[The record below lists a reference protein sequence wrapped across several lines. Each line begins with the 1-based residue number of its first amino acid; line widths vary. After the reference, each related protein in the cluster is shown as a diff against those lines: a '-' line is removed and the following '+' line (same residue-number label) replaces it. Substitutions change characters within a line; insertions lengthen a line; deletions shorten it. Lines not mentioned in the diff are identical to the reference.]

1 MFAWKEMFCKSAKF
15 LVKNEKE
22 SVILPERLSYWI
34 ERNFS
39 KMGMAEDG
47 TMVELSKQP
56 EASRKFIIGHPNA
69 NFAVVR
75 DQKSQWLLLNCNL
88 IFNCVCVAYV
98 VSDLLIH
105 PICFILCLC

>member
-1 MFAWKEMFCKSAKF
+1 MLAWKEMFCKSAKF

-22 SVILPERLSYWI
+22 SVILPERLGYWI

-47 TMVELSKQP
+47 TMVDLSKQP
-56 EASRKFIIGHPNA
+56 EASRKFIVGHPNA

-75 DQKSQWLLLNCNL
+75 DQKSQWLLLNCK
-88 IFNCVCVAYV
+88 INCQ
-98 VSDLLIH
+98 L
-105 PICFILCLC
+105 CF